1 MTDVVLVP
9 GLWLDGS
16 TWDQVVPGIEQ
27 AGHRARPL
35 TLPGM
40 QDRAADRSA
49 ITLQDH
55 VDAVVAAIDAADS
68 PVVLVGHSGGAAV
81 AWCAVDARP
90 DRVSRV
96 VMIGGFPSA
105 DGEAVVRGLPAEN
118 GEVPFP
124 GWDAFDDDEKRHLDD
139 EALAAFAAR
148 SIPSPEGAVVGPVR
162 LVDDRRLD
170 VPVTMICPEYTA
182 DQMRAWLAAGESNLA
197 ELARVEDL
205 TYVDLPTSH
214 WPQLTRP
221 AELAAA
227 IVDAAGSVPGN

>member
-1 MTDVVLVP
+1 MTDIVLVP

-27 AGHRARPL
+27 AGHRAVPL

-40 QDRAADRSA
+40 QARDADRSA

-55 VDAVVAAIDAADS
+55 VDAVVAAVDAASD
-68 PVVLVGHSGGAAV
+68 PVVLVGHSAGAAV

-90 DRVSRV
+90 DRVARV
-96 VMIGGFPSA
+96 VMIGGFPSG
-105 DGEAVVRGLPAEN
+105 DGETVVGGLRAEN
-118 GEVPFP
+118 GEVAFP
-124 GWDAFDDDEKRHLDD
+124 GWDVFDDDEKRDLD
-139 EALAAFAAR
+139 EQELAAFVER
-148 SIPSPEGAVVGPVR
+148 SIPSPEGAVVGPAR
-162 LVDDRRLD
+162 LSDERRLD
-170 VPVTMICPEYTA
+170 VPVTMVCPEYTP

-197 ELARVEDL
+197 ELARVRDL

-221 AELAAA
+221 VELAAA
-227 IVDAAGSVPGN
+227 IVEAAGGSR